1 MTYSIVARDPRT
13 GEFGVAVQSH
23 YFSVGPVVPWARPG
37 VGAVATQAM
46 VNITYGPRGLDLMA
60 QGKSAQAALD
70 QLLAEDEGRESR
82 QVAMVDAHGNVAA
95 HTGANCIVHAGH
107 VTGGE
112 VSCQANIMVSEEI
125 WSAML
130 GAYESAF
137 ADGRTMARR
146 LLAAMAAAQELGG
159 DARGRQSAA
168 LLVVPATGEPWQK
181 TVELR
186 VEDHPDPI
194 IEMGRLLG
202 IQEAYALA
210 SDADDKLVAGDDA
223 GAGVMFQEALA
234 LLPGS
239 HELKFWAGASI
250 AHAGDLDR
258 GAALVQEAIDAQPG
272 WAWLLPQLSD
282 EQVPGATALAAKLG
296 LAS

>member
-13 GEFGVAVQSH
+13 GAFGVAVQSH

-46 VNITYGPRGLDLMA
+46 VDITYGPRGLDLMA
-60 QGKSAQAALD
+60 QGKTARQALD
-70 QLLAEDEGRESR
+70 QLLAADEGRESR
-82 QVAMVDAHGNVAA
+82 QVAMVDAKGNVAA
-95 HTGANCIVHAGH
+95 HTGTSCIVHAGH

-112 VSCQANIMVSEEI
+112 VSCQANIMVTPEI
-125 WSAML
+125 WEAMM
-130 GAYESAF
+130 GAYETAF

-146 LLAAMAAAQELGG
+146 LLAAMAAAEELGG

-168 LLVVPATGEPWQK
+168 LLVVPAEGEAWQK

-186 VEDHPDPI
+186 VEDHPDPL
-194 IEMGRLLG
+194 IEMARLLSV
-202 IQEAYALA
+202 QEAYALA
-210 SDADDKLVAGDDA
+210 SEADDALVAGDDA
-223 GAGVMFQEALA
+223 AAGNHLQEALA
-234 LLPGS
+234 LLPDS

-250 AHAGDLDR
+250 ARAGDLDR

-272 WAWLLPQLSD
+272 WAWLLPQLTE

-296 LAS
+296 L